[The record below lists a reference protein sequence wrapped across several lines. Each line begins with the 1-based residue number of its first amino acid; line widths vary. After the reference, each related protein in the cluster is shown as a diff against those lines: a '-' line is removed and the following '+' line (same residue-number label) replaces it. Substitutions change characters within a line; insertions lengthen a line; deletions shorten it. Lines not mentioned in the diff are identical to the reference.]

1 MINKLDKILA
11 QTMAVEKKLDCIVYV
26 ENVKTAEEFLK
37 SEKIKILSTFPFIN
51 AVAINIETNKLNKI
65 LKHNSIKFVSSQ
77 ANVFAMM
84 NVAKQIL
91 KINSEKKGNGTTI
104 AYIDTG
110 IKPHLDFVLGGNRIV
125 KFIDL
130 INFKIFPYDD
140 SGHGTFV
147 CGVGSGNGAMS
158 GGKFAGV
165 APQSK
170 IISIKALDQNGE
182 ANAVRILQ
190 AMQWVF
196 DNHKKYGIKVVCM
209 SFGSDSLGQNDPIM
223 KGAEQLWDSGITV
236 VAAAG
241 NSGPEYETIKSPG
254 ISPKILTV
262 GGFDDNR
269 IDDISFDK
277 NFFEIADFS
286 SRGPAL
292 KRYKPDVVAPS
303 VNINSCGI
311 NEFYTK
317 LSGTSVATPMIAGI
331 CALAYEQNP
340 NIKPSVLKKMIMKSS
355 NPITFNLNKEGFG
368 IPNAENIFKNK
379 P

>member
-1 MINKLDKILA
+1 MDKVLA
-11 QTMAVEKKLDCIVYV
+11 KTMAVENNFDCIVYV
-26 ENVKTAEEFLK
+26 KNVKTAEKILK
-37 SEKIKILSTFPFIN
+37 SESIKVLSVFPFLN
-51 AVAINIETNKLNKI
+51 AIAINVETNKLNKL
-65 LKHNSIKFVSSQ
+65 LKHNLIKFISSQ
-77 ANVFAMM
+77 TNVFAMI

-91 KINSEKKGNGTTI
+91 KIDGTQKGKNITI

-110 IKPHLDFVLGGNRIV
+110 VKPHLDFVLGGNRII

-130 INFKIFPYDD
+130 INFKLFPYDD

-147 CGVGSGNGAMS
+147 CGVGSGNGAVS

-165 APQSK
+165 APQSN

-182 ANAVRILQ
+182 ANAVRILE

-196 DNHKKYGIKVVCM
+196 DNYKKFDIKVVCM
-209 SFGSDSLGQNDPIM
+209 SFGSESLGINDPIM
-223 KGAEQLWDSGITV
+223 KGAEELWNNGITV

-269 IDDISFDK
+269 TDESTF
-277 NFFEIADFS
+277 NPSFFEIANFS

-292 KRYKPDVVAPS
+292 NKYKPDIVAPS
-303 VNINSCGI
+303 VNITSCGI
-311 NEFYTK
+311 NDFYTK

-331 CALAYEQNP
+331 CALACEQNP
-340 NIKPSVLKKMIMKSS
+340 NINPSQLKKVIMQSAS
-355 NPITFNLNKEGFG
+355 PITYNLNKEGFG
-368 IPNAENIFKNK
+368 IPNAEQIIKY
-379 P
+379 